1 MTEGNIWRN
10 HCNASHIFRAR
21 FWEEMRSGGKT
32 FTWNWMFKGQNCNN
46 IFHCASKNWPMH
58 LMRGPFWANKHCV
71 LVLVH
76 CPYGTLF
83 SRSFNLHVHFVLS
96 ASDEKKQHLKL
107 DKVWT
112 FALCMPFVW
121 ILCTAVRWLRLTASY
136 PNHYKCRKFNRN
148 CHHMKHVT
156 KLPLNFIY
164 WPQGRFSPWGRY
176 ISAKFSQRKCRLFR
190 KFIKM
195 CLWTCFSDAF
205 LCSQ

>member
-71 LVLVH
+71 LVHVH
-76 CPYGTLF
+76 CPCGTLF
-83 SRSFNLHVHFVLS
+83 SRVQILQPSCTLRVKRFGWEETTLETWQSMDFCLS
-96 ASDEKKQHLKL
+96 I
-107 DKVWT
+107 
-112 FALCMPFVW
+112 PFVW

-156 KLPLNFIY
+156 KLPQNFIY
-164 WPQGRFSPWGRY
+164 WPQGRFSPLR
-176 ISAKFSQRKCRLFR
+176 
-190 KFIKM
+190 
-195 CLWTCFSDAF
+195 
-205 LCSQ
+205 